1 VGTWLEPC
9 AGDGRIIE
17 TVNRY
22 HIDKVNARHLDLSF
36 PIMSSGIHWHAWD
49 IQRQYEEPLLQ
60 LGAVTRITDIFDQQ
74 PAPDPVYDIV
84 ITNPP
89 YNIAM
94 DVLLWSRQLAP
105 IVVLLLRRN
114 FIGSAKRHPYLIRNM
129 PDEYLLPNRPSFI
142 WSHRYT
148 LGCSSCGRDVTLREK
163 VPAGQRAR
171 ARGTVHPGRTDH
183 CSQGSLRIVN
193 VETSSSDSCEYCWCV
208 WTPESG
214 PVGSTRMLA
223 LTPPEEMALR

>member
-1 VGTWLEPC
+1 MWLEPC
-9 AGDGRIIE
+9 AGEGRIID
-17 TVNRY
+17 R
-22 HIDKVNARHLDLSF
+22 VNAHPFAHHRDGSRV
-36 PIMSSGIHWHAWD
+36 INWHAWD
-49 IQRQYEEPLLQ
+49 IQEKYREPLEQ
-60 LGAVTRITDIFDQQ
+60 LGAKVEIGDMLKLESTTKHSAQRLGRQRFD
-74 PAPDPVYDIV
+74 VV

-94 DVLLWSRQLAP
+94 DVLLAARLLAP

-114 FIGSAKRHPYLIRNM
+114 FIGSAKRHPYLSRNM

-148 LGCSSCGRDVTLREK
+148 LGCSCCNREVTLREK
-163 VPAGQRAR
+163 APAGQPAR

-183 CSQGSLRIVN
+183 CSQGSLRVVN
-193 VETSSSDSCEYCWCV
+193 VETSSSDSCEYCWAV

-223 LTPPEEMALR
+223 LTPPEEMAKR